1 MSKQGRFPLF
11 KLKRFTIDV
20 NNFFSSHTRQFQIHF
35 QNMLQEHL
43 AVPRTSSAN
52 TDLVSPYEQFR
63 IILSSVFELLLTH
76 D

>member
-11 KLKRFTIDV
+11 KLKLSTIDV
-20 NNFFSSHTRQFQIHF
+20 NNFFSSHTRRFQIHF

-43 AVPRTSSAN
+43 AVPRTSSVN
-52 TDLVSPYEQFR
+52 ISLVNPCEQFR
-63 IILSSVFELLLTH
+63 IILSPAFELLLTH